1 MSTAPGLT
9 KSRLTNLPNGLRI
22 ATCEVPYAETAAMG
36 VWAGVGGRHESAR
49 LSGISHF
56 IEHMLFKG
64 TTRRSARRIME
75 EVEGVG
81 GDVNAYTAEERTCYY
96 AVAAAEFFP
105 RLCDVLCDLYM
116 NPKFTPDDI
125 ERERGVICEEILMY
139 RDEPSSHVQEILNRY
154 FWPDHPLGRPLTGTP
169 DTVESMQRDDF
180 LSYRATH
187 YHAGSTVISAAGKIC
202 HEASGRDC
210 SRSCWQEFL
219 PESRFATR
227 RRQAIPAGRASPR
240 KNVMSNRP
248 SWRWVSRD
256 QVTTIPDGTR
266 CKSCISSSGGNASSR
281 LFQELREKRGLCY
294 SVSTHPSSFNDTG
307 MLNLSLGLEQRNVE
321 KSLRLILSTF
331 EDLKKRPVR
340 PAELR
345 RAKEYAVGT
354 SRMSLERTSAQNMRL
369 GGSVL
374 VYGKII
380 DPEEVHSRLRAVTS
394 EEVQSVARDFLDSR
408 RATAAIVGPAP
419 DEEAIAEHASSLSM
433 IGAIFDWDGV
443 VIDSSGSMRNPG
455 SYWPPRSAKPIAA
468 GSFQEGFR
476 EKESVDHSGD
486 PRMERRSGRNR
497 TAGRPQG
504 RTLSRIGRTRWDD
517 RAAGSQRACSAR

>member
-1 MSTAPGLT
+1 MSTASGL
-9 KSRLTNLPNGLRI
+9 SNCRLTSLPNGLRI
-22 ATCEVPYAETAAMG
+22 ATCEVPHAATAAMG
-36 VWAGVGGRHESAR
+36 IWAGVGGRHESAR

-81 GDVNAYTAEERTCYY
+81 GDMNAYTAEERTCYY

-116 NPKFTPDDI
+116 NPKFTLDDI

-139 RDEPSSHVQEILNRY
+139 RDEPSSHVQEILNRH

-169 DTVESMQRDDF
+169 DTVESMRRDDF
-180 LSYRATH
+180 ISYRATH
-187 YHAGSTVISAAGKIC
+187 YHAGSTVVSAAGKIR
-202 HEASGRDC
+202 HEQVVEIVSKLLEKIPTRKPIRYEKAPGHSRQPHIASERRDVQQTQLALGFPGP
-210 SRSCWQEFL
+210 SHHD
-219 PESRFATR
+219 PR
-227 RRQAIPAGRASPR
+227 RYAMQILH
-240 KNVMSNRP
+240 
-248 SWRWVSRD
+248 
-256 QVTTIPDGTR
+256 ILL
-266 CKSCISSSGGNASSR
+266 GGNASSR

-321 KSLRLILSTF
+321 KSLRLILSAF

-340 PAELR
+340 AAELR
-345 RAKEYAVGT
+345 RAKEYAVGS

-394 EEVQSVARDFLDSR
+394 EDVQAVASEFLNAR

-419 DEEAIAEHASSLSM
+419 DEGAIADLLQA
-433 IGAIFDWDGV
+433 
-443 VIDSSGSMRNPG
+443 
-455 SYWPPRSAKPIAA
+455 
-468 GSFQEGFR
+468 
-476 EKESVDHSGD
+476 
-486 PRMERRSGRNR
+486 
-497 TAGRPQG
+497 
-504 RTLSRIGRTRWDD
+504 
-517 RAAGSQRACSAR
+517 